1 MDYCLRTSK
10 FENQNC
16 TSNSHCPS
24 NQECIFTSTG
34 EGFCVCPRGF
44 NHLSNNICEDV
55 NECIEYSRT
64 LCAKNSSCINL
75 QGSYECQ
82 CLPGYEGDPYRE
94 GCILPIQLKHGCN
107 SDFDC
112 PLVQKCDISSGEC
125 FDPCFEK
132 GKLKQKCGQ
141 NAICKTENHHSECIC
156 ASGYEGNPYKT
167 CYQRISCG
175 IDYHCPGNLVC
186 LGNNVCGCLPNYIR
200 ENDYCIIE
208 STNCTTSNPCPQNLE
223 CVYTGSSSGFCV
235 CPHGFELHDLHG
247 DLRCVDIDECVHVHC
262 GSGATCENKPG
273 SYECSCPVDT
283 IGDPY
288 VKGCVEIDGCRLHE
302 DCANDRE
309 CDFGSKQC
317 ISKFTFI
324 HVTFESK
331 LDTD

>member
-16 TSNSHCPS
+16 TSNNHCPS

-94 GCILPIQLKHGCN
+94 GCILPIQLKHGCL

-112 PLVQKCDISSGEC
+112 PLVQKCDFSSGEC
-125 FDPCFEK
+125 YDPCFEK
-132 GKLKQKCGQ
+132 GKLKQNCGQ

-167 CYQRISCG
+167 CHQRISCG

-186 LGNNVCGCLPNYIR
+186 LDNNICGCLPNYIR

-247 DLRCVDIDECVHVHC
+247 DLRCVDINECVHVHC
-262 GSGATCENKPG
+262 GSGAICENKPG

-317 ISKFTFI
+317 ISKSTFI
-324 HVTFESK
+324 QVTF
-331 LDTD
+331 